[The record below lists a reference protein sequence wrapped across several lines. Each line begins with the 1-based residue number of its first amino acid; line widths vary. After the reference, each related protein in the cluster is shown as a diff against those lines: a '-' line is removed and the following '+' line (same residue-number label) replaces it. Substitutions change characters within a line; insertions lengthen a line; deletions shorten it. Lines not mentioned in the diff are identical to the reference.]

1 MESGIILNK
10 NKVCKLGKGNPKEVL
25 PKISGWR
32 GREKARRE
40 WEEAGAGT
48 KEKSHFKRS
57 SETFVL
63 DNIVHEGENRLCS
76 KMMFDAL
83 GCQYKDFQ
91 DDKLT
96 NLSEDLN
103 SSSKSDKYSL
113 WISWQASINMAA
125 VFDCCARRREA
136 NALGSKS
143 IQIESCN
150 RLRQYRSK
158 IWNAKREAERKPTET
173 VQLQETFTTGK
184 YKKWKIILTGRPV
197 EDPSFLN
204 YRPPHCRRD

>member
-1 MESGIILNK
+1 MNVRAVFAKSKKGQNIEYLKSR
-10 NKVCKLGKGNPKEVL
+10 VFKGNPKEVL

-136 NALGSKS
+136 NALG
-143 IQIESCN
+143 N
-150 RLRQYRSK
+150 LH
-158 IWNAKREAERKPTET
+158 REAERKPTET